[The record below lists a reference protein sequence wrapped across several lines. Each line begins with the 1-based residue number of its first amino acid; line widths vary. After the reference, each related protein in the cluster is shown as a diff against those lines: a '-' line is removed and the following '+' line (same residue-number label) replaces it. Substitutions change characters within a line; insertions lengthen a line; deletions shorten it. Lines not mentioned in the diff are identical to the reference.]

1 MKKALLIIL
10 LFGSISINAQ
20 SLKDALYGGK
30 LKSDSNSVI
39 RKTDDLSTKIDT
51 STKKAVVSE
60 KGKANVETK
69 ESSITQ
75 KKIII
80 EDVNET
86 VETKENP
93 TLKVD
98 NTKAWKAY
106 VDSIIIVL
114 KPELS
119 NSKKIKSGTYYIYAE
134 YEIEV
139 DGKVTIGNIIST
151 PENTVLQNQVKEFM
165 IQTAPQLSPVLD
177 SNGKARKVK
186 KRYNFN
192 LTK

>member
-1 MKKALLIIL
+1 MKEALLIIL
-10 LFGSISINAQ
+10 LFGSISISAQ

-60 KGKANVETK
+60 KAKANVAAK
-69 ESSITQ
+69 DSSITQ
-75 KKIII
+75 KNIVSENI
-80 EDVNET
+80 NES
-86 VETKENP
+86 VDTKENAS
-93 TLKVD
+93 LIKD
-98 NTKAWKAY
+98 NTKAWKTY
-106 VDSIIIVL
+106 MDSLIITL

-119 NSKKIKSGTYYIYAE
+119 NSKKIKNGTYYIYAE
-134 YEIEV
+134 YEIDV

-151 PENTVLQNQVKEFM
+151 PENSVLQNQVKEFM
-165 IQTAPQLSPVLD
+165 IQTAPQLNPVLD

>member
-1 MKKALLIIL
+1 MKEALLIIL
-10 LFGSISINAQ
+10 LFGSISISAQ

-30 LKSDSNSVI
+30 LKSDSNSVV

-51 STKKAVVSE
+51 NTKKAVVSE
-60 KGKANVETK
+60 KAKANVAAK
-69 ESSITQ
+69 DSSITQ
-75 KKIII
+75 KNIASESI
-80 EDVNET
+80 NES
-86 VETKENP
+86 VDTKENAS
-93 TLKVD
+93 LIKD
-98 NTKAWKAY
+98 NTKAWKTY
-106 VDSIIIVL
+106 MDSLIITL

-119 NSKKIKSGTYYIYAE
+119 NSKKIKNGTYYIYAE
-134 YEIEV
+134 YEIDV

-151 PENTVLQNQVKEFM
+151 PENSVLQNQVKEFM
-165 IQTAPQLSPVLD
+165 IQTAPQLNPVLD